1 MSAAPP
7 TPPTTPPAIAPA
19 LLLEE
24 EEEVSEEEVFDDVDV
39 GADFGL
45 RVDVPRVSDVEVDV
59 EVDAGVDAGVDAAEP
74 GAVDSA
80 PPGQVEISLMTLPR
94 CDFIRTSTRCRINIK
109 STVGLRS
116 LISCILEEAGLQLI
130 HTVKGR

>member
-1 MSAAPP
+1 
-7 TPPTTPPAIAPA
+7 
-19 LLLEE
+19 
-24 EEEVSEEEVFDDVDV
+24 VSEEEVFDDVDV

-80 PPGQVEISLMTLPR
+80 PPALDAASISKVPL
-94 CDFIRTSTRCRINIK
+94 
-109 STVGLRS
+109 G
-116 LISCILEEAGLQLI
+116 
-130 HTVKGR
+130 VKGR